1 MATDFLLGRYEIY
14 TGGGN
19 KEKYQRDNAG
29 KISKNAT
36 ENSMA
41 PKPLYTM
48 GYICKA
54 FFNTTP

>member
-1 MATDFLLGRYEIY
+1 MKYIR
-14 TGGGN
+14 GGN
-19 KEKYQRDNAG
+19 MEKYQRDNAG

-36 ENSMA
+36 GSSMA

-48 GYICKA
+48 VYIYKP